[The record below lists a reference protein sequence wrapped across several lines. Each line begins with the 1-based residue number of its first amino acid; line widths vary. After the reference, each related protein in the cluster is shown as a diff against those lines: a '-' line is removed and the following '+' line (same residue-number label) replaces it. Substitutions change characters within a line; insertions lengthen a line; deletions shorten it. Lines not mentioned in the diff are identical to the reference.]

1 MIKIKKGILKSVGS
15 VLLLALVL
23 PQLAFAAPKK
33 LTVTSTSFTEG
44 GSIPIQ
50 YSCVAN
56 NDGLFQSP
64 QLSWSKVPKSTQS
77 IAIIL
82 SDPDANQEETTTGEF
97 FHMGLYNIPA
107 KKKSLPENRLLGQ
120 RTINDAGEKGY
131 YFLCP
136 PINEFHNYKFTVYAL
151 NTKLSIAKN
160 TSAGQLSFDLNK
172 KFKKNVVAK
181 GALTGVFGLSSD
193 SISDS
198 DTCLLAGGSWS
209 CSTISGVTTCKC
221 NG

>member
-1 MIKIKKGILKSVGS
+1 MTNLTQIYSKAI
-15 VLLLALVL
+15 
-23 PQLAFAAPKK
+23 LAFAIFAFIAPQIALAGPKN
-33 LTVTSTSFTEG
+33 LTVTSSSFTEG
-44 GSIPIQ
+44 GSIPID

-56 NDGLFQSP
+56 NDGVFRSP
-64 QLSWSKVPKSTQS
+64 QISWSKVPKKTQS
-77 IAIIL
+77 IAIVL
-82 SDPDANQEETTTGEF
+82 SDLDANQEETTTGEF

-107 KKKSLPENRLLGQ
+107 KKKSLPENKLLGQ
-120 RTINDAGEKGY
+120 KTINDAGEKGY

-151 NTKLSIAKN
+151 NTKLSIPKN

-181 GALTGVFGLSSD
+181 GTISGLFGLSSD

-209 CSTISGVTTCKC
+209 CSTMSGVTTCKC